1 MVQMEADKRP
11 TIQEVFECSWL
22 SGKQ

>member
-1 MVQMEADKRP
+1 MEADKRP